1 MKQEV
6 LIRHCETI
14 EDFEIAKTITH
25 DYMIWLGMDLGF
37 QNTDKEFAVFNRMY
51 GEEGGAYIYAC
62 INGEIA
68 GGVGFRKLSNDVCEM
83 KRLYVYEHYRG
94 CGLAYRLCQDLISLS
109 KSMSYCKMRLDTISR
124 LVKANSLY
132 DKIGFR
138 DIPKYYDN
146 PDPTVRY
153 MEIDI

>member
-6 LIRHCETI
+6 LIRRCETI

-51 GEEGGAYIYAC
+51 GEAGGAYIYAC
-62 INGEIA
+62 INGKIA

-83 KRLYVYEHYRG
+83 KRLYVKPDFHGKVFGRTLAEKIVKLG
-94 CGLAYRLCQDLISLS
+94 IEINLIKKCGLL
-109 KSMSYCKMRLDTISR
+109 
-124 LVKANSLY
+124 
-132 DKIGFR
+132 
-138 DIPKYYDN
+138 P
-146 PDPTVRY
+146 
-153 MEIDI
+153 

>member
-6 LIRHCETI
+6 LIHRCETI

-37 QNTDKEFAVFNRMY
+37 QNTDKEFSVFNRMY
-51 GEEGGAYIYAC
+51 GEARGAYIYAR
-62 INGEIA
+62 IHGEIA
-68 GGVGFRKLSNDVCEM
+68 GGVGLRMLSNDICEM
-83 KRLYVYEHYRG
+83 KRLFVYEHYRG
-94 CGLAYRLCQDLISLS
+94 CGLAYRLCQELLSLS
-109 KSMSYCKMRLDTISR
+109 KSMSYSKMRLDTISR

-132 DKIGFR
+132 EKIGFR

-153 MEIDI
+153 MEIDL